1 MNGGLLD
8 LLLGSGDVRRV
19 TSGGRTAPSVY
30 FWRL

>member
-1 MNGGLLD
+1 MNGGLLG
-8 LLLGSGDVRRV
+8 LLLSSRDVRSV

>member
-1 MNGGLLD
+1 MNGGLLGP
-8 LLLGSGDVRRV
+8 LPGSRDVRDV